1 MNIISKVDKY
11 IQDNNLLDRKET
23 VIVGVSG
30 GADSIALLT
39 ILHELK
45 YNCIA
50 AHCNFHLRGEESN
63 KDYLFVKDFC
73 QKKDIRFASVDFDT
87 YAYMEQNSLS
97 LEMAARELRYHWFEQ
112 IRNDFQADKIAVAHH
127 LDDSAETILIN
138 LVRGTGIRGLTGI
151 PPKNEAIIRPL
162 LCLYR
167 DEIIEYL
174 TSNNISFV
182 TDSTNNED
190 IYVRNKIRLN
200 IIPLLKSINP
210 SAVQAIIKTSEN
222 LAATERIYNNAIG
235 SIENKLLK
243 DDQINID
250 LLTQVEDP
258 KTVLFELL
266 HPYGF
271 NIDTV
276 SNIIHSL
283 DGISGKIF
291 YSKSYRIIKDR
302 KTLIIEKRINAK
314 EDSTYLIDENT
325 TFVDTPISL
334 SLEVTP
340 TNSFIE
346 IEKNPHIIY
355 IDRDKISFPLIIR
368 KWKQGDRFIPFGMKG
383 SKKISDY
390 FSDQKLSLS
399 DKENTWL
406 LCSGEK
412 IVWIIGKR
420 ADNRFRITDRTKYIL
435 KIILPNA

>member
-11 IQDNNLLDRKET
+11 IQNNNLLDKKET

-73 QKKDIRFASVDFDT
+73 DKMNIQFASIDFDT
-87 YAYMEQNSLS
+87 YTYMEQNSLS
-97 LEMAARELRYHWFEQ
+97 LEMAARELRYHWFED
-112 IRNDFQADKIAVAHH
+112 IRKDFQADKIAVAHH

-138 LVRGTGIRGLTGI
+138 LIRGTGIRGLTGI
-151 PPKNEAIIRPL
+151 PPKNGAIIRPL

-174 TSNNISFV
+174 TSNNINFV

-210 SAVQAIIKTSEN
+210 SAVQSIIKTSEN
-222 LAATERIYNNAIG
+222 LVSTEKIYNTAIKN
-235 SIENKLLK
+235 IRELLIRDNHINIALLK
-243 DDQINID
+243 Q
-250 LLTQVEDP
+250 QEEP
-258 KTVLFELL
+258 KTILFELL

-271 NIDTV
+271 NIDTI

-283 DGISGKIF
+283 DGISGKVF
-291 YSKSYRIIKDR
+291 YSKDYRIVKDR
-302 KTLIIEKRINAK
+302 ETLIIENRNGTK
-314 EDSTYLIDENT
+314 ENDTYLINENVT
-325 TFVDTPISL
+325 SINKPVSL
-334 SLEVTP
+334 SLETIKM
-340 TNSFIE
+340 SDSIE
-346 IEKNPHIIY
+346 IEKAPHIIY
-355 IDRDKISFPLIIR
+355 IDKDKISFPLVIR
-368 KWKQGDRFIPFGMKG
+368 KWKQGDRFIPFGMQG
-383 SKKISDY
+383 NKKLSDY
-390 FSDQKLSLS
+390 FSDQKLSLAE
-399 DKENTWL
+399 KENTWL

-412 IVWIIGKR
+412 IVWVIGKR
-420 ADNRFRITDRTKYIL
+420 ADDRFKITSKTDKVLR
-435 KIILPNA
+435 IILLES